1 MKSKQ
6 QTGKNVYKSHISQ
19 RTHLKYKK
27 NSQNST
33 FKKQTIQLENEEKI
47 RRAISPKRTYRW
59 KIRIRKVAQRKGTP
73 SCTAGGILNCYRHY
87 GKHYGGSSVKNRA
100 TLRVSN
106 STPENLPEG
115 N

>member
-1 MKSKQ
+1 MNALVKIMKSKQ

-47 RRAISPKRTYRW
+47 RRAISPKTTYRW
-59 KIRIRKVAQRKGTP
+59 KIRI
-73 SCTAGGILNCYRHY
+73 
-87 GKHYGGSSVKNRA
+87 
-100 TLRVSN
+100 
-106 STPENLPEG
+106 
-115 N
+115 